1 MKSLRYILGGRPH
14 SIDDCLDYARTHPP
28 DGVTFEAT
36 TDEFVGELRIFR
48 QFIGTYQWRFGHLQ
62 ICCSEIYGDVFLP
75 ENTLEQRHSLAVANA
90 KLQRRLE
97 EIQHCGIEVVGADR
111 RFEDLEYLCAR
122 T

>member
-14 SIDDCLDYARTHPP
+14 TIDDCLDHARSQPP
-28 DGVTFEAT
+28 EKLTFEAT
-36 TDEFVGELRIFR
+36 TDEFVGELHILQ
-48 QFIGTYQWRFGHLQ
+48 QFVGTYQWQFADKH
-62 ICCSEIYGDVFLP
+62 IYCSEIYGAVSLP
-75 ENTLEQRHSLAVANA
+75 AREQERRFSLAAANA

-97 EIQHCGIEVVGADR
+97 EIQRCGIEVSGADR